1 MTFRIEKIL
10 GLISPCKT
18 FVDVGCDHGY
28 VTKAVIDKGLCERAI
43 ITDISEK
50 CLNKARRLLSKE
62 IENGSV
68 VSVVTDGLKGVKDA
82 DQVLIA
88 GMGGEEIVKII
99 CESAFLPEKFVLQ
112 PMKNTKKVRL
122 TLLEKGYKLE
132 KDFVFYSGRK
142 YYDLILAVRGEDS
155 YTEEELEFGRTNL
168 IERSQDFKRRIRE
181 ELEKINGYLGCGNLS
196 SSSQQIFRKE
206 IEKLERYL

>member
-1 MTFRIEKIL
+1 MKERIEKIL

-28 VTKAVIDKGLCERAI
+28 VSKAVMDMGLCERAI

-50 CLNKARRLLSKE
+50 CLNKARLLLSKE
-62 IENGSV
+62 IESGTV
-68 VSVVTDGLKGVKDA
+68 VSVVTDGLKGVMDA

-99 CESAFLPEKFVLQ
+99 CESPFLPQKFVLQ

-122 TLLEKGYKLE
+122 VLLEKGYKLE

-142 YYDLILAVRGEDS
+142 YYDVIVAVEGEDS
-155 YTEEELEFGRTNL
+155 YTDEELEFGRTNL
-168 IERSQDFKRRIRE
+168 CERSADFKRRVRE
-181 ELEKINGYLGCGNLS
+181 ELDKINGYLGCGNLS
-196 SSSQQIFRKE
+196 PISEQNFRKE
-206 IEKLERYL
+206 VERLERYL